1 MKRDDLDTM
10 STDELWALREQLGE
24 VLAAKLKSEK
34 HGLEVLLGKLSGGE
48 FGSLQIE
55 RQRRPYPKVHPK
67 FQNPSEPSQ
76 TWSGR
81 GGTPRWVRK
90 LLAAGRSI
98 DELRIA
104 ATA

>member
-10 STDELWALREQLGE
+10 STDQLWALREQLGE
-24 VLAAKLKSEK
+24 MLAAKLKSEK
-34 HGLEVLLGKLSGGE
+34 HELEVLLGKLSSRE
-48 FGSLQIE
+48 FASLQVE

-67 FQNPSEPSQ
+67 FKNPNDPSQ

-90 LLAAGRSI
+90 LLAAGKSI
-98 DELRIA
+98 DELRIG
-104 ATA
+104 